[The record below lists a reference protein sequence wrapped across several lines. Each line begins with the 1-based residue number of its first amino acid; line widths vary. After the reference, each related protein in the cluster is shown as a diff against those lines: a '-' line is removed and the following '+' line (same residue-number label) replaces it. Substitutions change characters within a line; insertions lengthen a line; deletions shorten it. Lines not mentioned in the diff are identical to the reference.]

1 MKKLAIFLIFM
12 VLGTVGLVAQEKK
25 QHKNQLQEQVQPVG
39 QPELKLQEQ
48 ELYQFQDGALV
59 IALENGTTIEILM
72 DQIQT
77 KDQLKDQI
85 KLQLQDGSCMDG
97 TIDMLVDKIQLKTQA
112 KLQDGS
118 CLDSESILQQF
129 LNLFGI

>member
-12 VLGTVGLVAQEKK
+12 VLGTEGLVAQEKK
-25 QHKNQLQEQVQPVG
+25 QHKNQLQEQVQPEG
-39 QPELKLQEQ
+39 QPELQLQDQ
-48 ELYQFQDGALV
+48 ELYQFQDGTLV

-112 KLQDGS
+112 KLQEGS

>member
-1 MKKLAIFLIFM
+1 M
-12 VLGTVGLVAQEKK
+12 
-25 QHKNQLQEQVQPVG
+25 
-39 QPELKLQEQ
+39 
-48 ELYQFQDGALV
+48 V